1 MEPVIE
7 KILNEVK
14 KVIIGKDEVLEK
26 ILMALISQGH
36 VLLDDVPGTGKT
48 TAALA
53 FSRTLG
59 LKYSRIQ
66 FTPDV
71 LPSDITG
78 YTVYDRNAGK
88 YIYREG
94 AVMTNLLLADE
105 INRTSSKTQSAL
117 LEVMEERQTTVD
129 GKTYKLPEPFTVI
142 ATQNPVGAAGTQLLP
157 HAQLDRFTVKLKMGY
172 PDHNSQIE
180 ILRDRQTRNSLS
192 EIRQT
197 ATADDIIRMQQ
208 TAKLVH
214 MSDKLLDYV
223 TTLAEAS
230 RTHRLVTLG
239 VSPRGALAVC
249 RMAKARAL
257 VNGRDYAVPDDV
269 SAIFSDVCAHRI
281 ILSAKAKI
289 NDTSAEN
296 ILDEILSCVKRPD
309 AI

>member
-7 KILNEVK
+7 KILSEVK
-14 KVIIGKDEVLEK
+14 KVIIGKDEILEK
-26 ILMALISQGH
+26 ILMAFISQGH

-59 LKYSRIQ
+59 LKYARIQ

-88 YIYREG
+88 FIYREG

-117 LEVMEERQTTVD
+117 LEVMEECQTTVD
-129 GKTYKLPEPFTVI
+129 GKTYKLPEPFIVI

-172 PDHNSQIE
+172 PNHDSQIE
-180 ILRDRQTRNSLS
+180 ILRDRQTGDPLS
-192 EIRQT
+192 AVMQA
-197 ATADDIIRMQQ
+197 ATADDIIQMQQ
-208 TAKLVH
+208 KAKQVH

-223 TTLAEAS
+223 TTLAEVS
-230 RTHRLVTLG
+230 RAHPLVTLG

-249 RMAKARAL
+249 RMAKSRAL
-257 VNGRDYAVPDDV
+257 INGRDYVIPDDI
-269 SAIFSDVCAHRI
+269 SSIFSDVCAHRI

-289 NDTSAEN
+289 NDTTAES
-296 ILDEILSCVKRPD
+296 ILAEILNSVKRPD

>member
-7 KILNEVK
+7 KILSEVK
-14 KVIIGKDEVLEK
+14 KVIIGKDEILEK
-26 ILMALISQGH
+26 ILMAFISQGH

-59 LKYSRIQ
+59 LKYARIQ

-88 YIYREG
+88 FIYREG

-117 LEVMEERQTTVD
+117 LEVMEECQTTVD
-129 GKTYKLPEPFTVI
+129 GKTYKLPEPFIVI

-157 HAQLDRFTVKLKMGY
+157 HAQLDRFMVKLKMGY
-172 PDHNSQIE
+172 PNHDSQIE
-180 ILRDRQTRNSLS
+180 ILRDRQTGDPLS
-192 EIRQT
+192 AVMQA
-197 ATADDIIRMQQ
+197 ATADDIIQMQQ
-208 TAKLVH
+208 KAKQVH

-230 RTHRLVTLG
+230 RTHPLVTLG

-249 RMAKARAL
+249 RMAKSRAL
-257 VNGRDYAVPDDV
+257 INGRDYVIPDDI
-269 SAIFSDVCAHRI
+269 SSIFSDVCAHRI

-289 NDTSAEN
+289 NDTTAES
-296 ILDEILSCVKRPD
+296 ILAEILNSVKRPD

>member
-7 KILNEVK
+7 KILSEVK
-14 KVIIGKDEVLEK
+14 KVIIGKDEILEK
-26 ILMALISQGH
+26 ILMAFISQGH

-59 LKYSRIQ
+59 LKYARIQ

-88 YIYREG
+88 FIYREG

-117 LEVMEERQTTVD
+117 LEVMEECQTTVD
-129 GKTYKLPEPFTVI
+129 GKTYKLPEPFIVI

-172 PDHNSQIE
+172 PNHDSQIE
-180 ILRDRQTRNSLS
+180 ILRDRQTGDPLS
-192 EIRQT
+192 SVMQA
-197 ATADDIIRMQQ
+197 ATANDIIQMQQ
-208 TAKLVH
+208 KAKQVH

-230 RTHRLVTLG
+230 RTHPLVTLG

-249 RMAKARAL
+249 RMAKSRAL
-257 VNGRDYAVPDDV
+257 INGRDYVIPDDI
-269 SAIFSDVCAHRI
+269 SSIFSDVCAHRI

-289 NDTSAEN
+289 NDTTAES
-296 ILDEILSCVKRPD
+296 ILEEILNSVKRPD